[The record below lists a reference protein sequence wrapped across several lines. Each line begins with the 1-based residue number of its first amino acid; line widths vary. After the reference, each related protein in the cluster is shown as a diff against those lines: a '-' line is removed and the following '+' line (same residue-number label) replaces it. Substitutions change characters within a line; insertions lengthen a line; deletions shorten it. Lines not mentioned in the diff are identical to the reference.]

1 MDAIRWT
8 LRRKVAEA
16 VGPGSSIPLLALERD
31 RDVARRIVATSPL
44 KLLALL
50 LSIIPYPPLTP
61 GAGCVTAHTVG
72 AERVVCLFVAATSTH
87 GLRRGEQTCIG
98 AGNIVHGIVAS
109 EDAVG
114 SASGRG
120 SIACCRG
127 LVHGLCRSLAS
138 TVGARAIGKLA
149 SDADEDKE
157 EECADEATEH
167 DGDYGCFET

>member
-1 MDAIRWT
+1 MRSA
-8 LRRKVAEA
+8 
-16 VGPGSSIPLLALERD
+16 
-31 RDVARRIVATSPL
+31 DVASEGCRGCGTGKLDPTAGTSSVTATWRAESLRLVSTEAAGTVAQHHSVSAIDT
-44 KLLALL
+44 
-50 LSIIPYPPLTP
+50 
-61 GAGCVTAHTVG
+61 GCRMCTAHTVG